1 MSSAQ
6 AAPSRREEREK
17 TKTHVATQG
26 QPGSTGTNT
35 GTVQLW
41 TFYPELYWIAA
52 ASLDKFALLTLSIL
66 LHIKDFLFCQKQK
79 NSKEFI
85 CYKTVDVAVSI

>member
-1 MSSAQ
+1 MLVGGEGQGREPTMSSAQ
-6 AAPSRREEREK
+6 AATSRREEREK

-41 TFYPELYWIAA
+41 TFYPNTRDAYIAT
-52 ASLDKFALLTLSIL
+52 ALPQQL
-66 LHIKDFLFCQKQK
+66 
-79 NSKEFI
+79 
-85 CYKTVDVAVSI
+85 V